1 MIRFRCRCGH
11 LFQVSTEEA
20 GESMQCPRC
29 GILCD
34 VPTLDDLPNLNPDG
48 TYHFTDE
55 PGVAS
60 PSGSPPRAASSSGP
74 PRPRVVPTLYDRS
87 DTQDLRPSLDDFLKA
102 GTSEST
108 LRREVETPGGAPKH
122 PRYDPETGKLIRPL
136 ATTPPVAEIIAP
148 PGAGR
153 ASDTAGSTSSPAP
166 PSRNIRLGR
175 PVLGYARRANDVIN
189 PEIPG
194 FLAPFTRVLRPIN
207 LLAWLLPLVIYII
220 ITWFIQLPL
229 IGILGVFFIYLP
241 LLAMMIGHL
250 GNIVDET
257 GPQARDELPVLFR
270 SVSLREDVLY
280 PGLRVVVAFLAGV
293 APAIMLRMQ
302 APDLP
307 EWVHVLAFALSY
319 LVFPAILLTVCTSGA
334 LNNLLPHRI
343 FGVIP
348 HIGLKYFLL
357 CLIWAVAFELLA
369 FGTYAIGMIGVW
381 THNYMVWTPRAIP
394 GNPGAPAATPSFTP
408 LPDWLERGLGF
419 PALMLSAYLI
429 HVFGWQLGIVYRRYQ
444 PSFPWIFQRYE
455 GSTRTD
461 TTAQLH
467 RRNQEVREAMARK
480 AAERALTRSQADRV
494 APEAAPVI
502 PTAAPVARPPSS
514 SRSRA
519 QS

>member
-1 MIRFRCRCGH
+1 
-11 LFQVSTEEA
+11 
-20 GESMQCPRC
+20 MQCPRC

-55 PGVAS
+55 PGTAS
-60 PSGSPPRAASSSGP
+60 PAGSPPRPSSASGP
-74 PRPRVVPTLYDRS
+74 PRPRVVPTLYDKS

-102 GTSEST
+102 GTNDT
-108 LRREVETPGGAPKH
+108 TFRREVETPGGAPKH

-136 ATTPPVAEIIAP
+136 ATTPPVAEVVTAPDARRSAHRGESVSPSAP
-148 PGAGR
+148 PN
-153 ASDTAGSTSSPAP
+153 
-166 PSRNIRLGR
+166 RNIHLGR
-175 PVLGYARRANDVIN
+175 PVLGYARRTNAVIN
-189 PEIPG
+189 ADIPG
-194 FLAPFTRVLRPIN
+194 FFAPFTRVFRPIN
-207 LLAWLLPLVIYII
+207 LLAWLLPLVIYIV

-229 IGILGVFFIYLP
+229 VGILGFFFIYLP

-250 GNIVDET
+250 GNIVDEM

-270 SVSLREDVLY
+270 NVSLREDVLY

-293 APAIMLRMQ
+293 APAIILRMQ

-307 EWVHVLAFALSY
+307 EFVHVLAFALSY

-357 CLIWAVAFELLA
+357 CFVWAVAFELLA

-381 THNYMVWTPRAIP
+381 THHFMMWTPSTIP
-394 GNPGAPAATPSFTP
+394 GKPGAPLPTPSFTP

-419 PALMLSAYLI
+419 PALLLSVYLI
-429 HVFGWQLGIVYRRYQ
+429 HVFGWQLGILYRRYQ
-444 PSFPWIFQRYE
+444 PSFPWVFQRYDS
-455 GSTRTD
+455 STRTD

-467 RRNQEVREAMARK
+467 RRNMEAREALARN
-480 AAERALTRSQADRV
+480 AVERSVARAEGGRGQSQASPQQPTSPHSSD
-494 APEAAPVI
+494 ASPTI
-502 PTAAPVARPPSS
+502 PPGVPVARPASS
-514 SRSRA
+514 SRSRS